1 MKARVKWVED
11 VCFMG
16 ETESGHAVIMDASP
30 EVGGR
35 NLGMRPMEM
44 LLVGMGGC
52 SSIDVVTI
60 LKKSRQPIT
69 DCVAEITAERA
80 DEIPKVF
87 RKIHVHFVVTGKG
100 LNPVQVERAVNL
112 SAEKYCSASIMLG
125 KAAQMSHDFE
135 IVESEA

>member
-16 ETESGHAVIMDASP
+16 ESESGHAVILDAAP
-30 EVGGR
+30 DIGGR

-44 LLVGMGGC
+44 LLISMGAC

-60 LKKSRQPIT
+60 LKKARQNISN
-69 DCVAEITAERA
+69 CVAEISAERA

-87 RKIHVHFVVTGKG
+87 TKIHVHFVVTGQD
-100 LNPVQVERAVNL
+100 LNVAQVERAVKL
-112 SAEKYCSASIMLG
+112 SAKKYCSASIMLG
-125 KAAQMSHDFE
+125 KAAQITHGFE
-135 IVESEA
+135 VIQG

>member
-30 EVGGR
+30 DVGGR

-69 DCVAEITAERA
+69 DCVAEISAERA
-80 DEIPKVF
+80 DDIPKVF
-87 RKIHVHFVVTGKG
+87 TKIHVHFVVTGKG
-100 LNPVQVERAVNL
+100 LNPSQVERAVNL

-135 IVESEA
+135 IVESAT

>member
-16 ETESGHAVIMDASP
+16 ESESGHAVILDGSP
-30 EVGGR
+30 EIGGR

-44 LLVGMGGC
+44 LLVGMGAC

-60 LKKSRQPIT
+60 LKKSRQAIT
-69 DCVAEITAERA
+69 NCVAEISAERA
-80 DEIPKVF
+80 EDIPKVF
-87 RKIHVHFVVTGKG
+87 TKIHVHYVVTGHD
-100 LNPVQVERAVNL
+100 LNETQVERAVKL

-125 KAAQMSHDFE
+125 KAAEITHDFE
-135 IVESEA
+135 LVAA

>member
-1 MKARVKWVED
+1 MKARVKWIED

-30 EVGGR
+30 DIGGR

-44 LLVGMGGC
+44 LLIGMGGC

-80 DEIPKVF
+80 GEIPKVF
-87 RKIHVHFVVTGKG
+87 TKIHVHFVVTGKG

-135 IVESEA
+135 IVESEV

>member
-16 ETESGHAVIMDASP
+16 ESESGHAVILDGSP
-30 EVGGR
+30 EIGGR

-44 LLVGMGGC
+44 LLIGMGSC

-60 LKKSRQPIT
+60 LKKARQDISN
-69 DCVAEITAERA
+69 CVAEISAERA
-80 DEIPKVF
+80 EDIPKVF
-87 RKIHVHFVVTGKG
+87 TKIHVHFVVTGRG
-100 LNPVQVERAVNL
+100 LNESQVERAVKL

-125 KAAQMSHDFE
+125 KAAE
-135 IVESEA
+135 ITHSFAVVATD